1 MPSSPLRAVGVDGP
15 CLRLSCNSTAL
26 PAMPGCRAPVRRVP
40 RGPTPSTDRPLRR
53 PRLPGMGG
61 RCPECAS
68 GYCSAA
74 SLLLMVFSV
83 FYKDFYKEQVG
94 LAGQAFSFA
103 RGKFQKSQGL
113 IPPVKD
119 LREEV
124 VSLICENEQS
134 LGGVL
139 SLESGPS
146 VWNPGPQSALL
157 CMLLTK

>member
-1 MPSSPLRAVGVDGP
+1 
-15 CLRLSCNSTAL
+15 
-26 PAMPGCRAPVRRVP
+26 
-40 RGPTPSTDRPLRR
+40 
-53 PRLPGMGG
+53 MGG

-83 FYKDFYKEQVG
+83 FYKDFYKEQ
-94 LAGQAFSFA
+94 AFSFA

-124 VSLICENEQS
+124 VLLI
-134 LGGVL
+134 
-139 SLESGPS
+139 
-146 VWNPGPQSALL
+146 
-157 CMLLTK
+157 